1 MNEAFTDSGVFTEA
15 MGTRHAKEKVVG
27 RGKGKKR

>member
-1 MNEAFTDSGVFTEA
+1 MKHSPTLVFFTEA